1 MKTLKD
7 IYFSVMRGNTII
19 NENDFVKAFE
29 RENPEFVKEGL
40 KIQNQKWIEC
50 LDTMLRNF
58 NPKWNPEDRSH
69 SNDFWIYFN
78 VDGKHITPQQVHDHF
93 IDLIRENEKYR
104 IRYGELR
111 DDD

>member
-7 IYFSVMRGNTII
+7 IYFSVVRGKTII

-29 RENPEFVKEGL
+29 HENPEFVKERL
-40 KIQNQKWIEC
+40 KIQNQRWIEC

-69 SNDFWIYFN
+69 SKDFWIYFD
-78 VDGKHITPQQVHDHF
+78 VDGEHITPQQVHDHF
-93 IDLIRENEKYR
+93 IDLLRENARYKA
-104 IRYGELR
+104 RYGEL
-111 DDD
+111 DSE